1 MPALIPTF
9 NFACSLPCASLLKIL
24 VGRIFGPFFSPYL
37 LLSTP
42 PLNFYFFSGGAG
54 RAFGQISC
62 GVSPTLSGATIL
74 GMNNHFISFVRIL
87 YTSVLVLFGLAL
99 VPYYVVMISASQNGH
114 GSFSFLSTQGIVPAL
129 LFGLLLVSRIMYAR
143 SPKWL
148 LLGSPTILAIV
159 GVIGYLVYA
168 ELFLIPSF

>member
-1 MPALIPTF
+1 
-9 NFACSLPCASLLKIL
+9 
-24 VGRIFGPFFSPYL
+24 
-37 LLSTP
+37 
-42 PLNFYFFSGGAG
+42 
-54 RAFGQISC
+54 
-62 GVSPTLSGATIL
+62 
-74 GMNNHFISFVRIL
+74 MNNHFISFVRIL